1 VEAEMVWDG
10 TERRSGEFHQVQAAC
25 IKRTADALAEGHA
38 MTTDLERRTLKMIS
52 DLNDE
57 LGQLHQDIAL
67 LTLNVTNMLQGCKAK
82 DIQIEKLTSLA
93 DSSDRRLLIVESWM
107 IAERQRQSDVAKA
120 AAESK
125 KPLIAMAF
133 SLVEKLIWLGL
144 SGVVMWL
151 WATR

>member
-1 VEAEMVWDG
+1 
-10 TERRSGEFHQVQAAC
+10 
-25 IKRTADALAEGHA
+25 
-38 MTTDLERRTLKMIS
+38 MIS